1 MSKVKRNNDIQDEG
15 ENKMN
20 RFRHLVSAALC
31 IVLLVLPLSVHA
43 TNLPKLPQEI
53 KVGIRFQDTAAPLVL
68 LYSQSG
74 LELGFY
80 TGNQFNRIDSFV
92 ENDDIMVRKDSYFM
106 NMNGSFIEY
115 NFAEQRDA
123 SNTNLQGPIHIQVGN
138 KFNTREDAQVFLNGL
153 ASKITNLYIVYEDG
167 WKVWQGL
174 YTTTANAQNGV
185 ENLKNQVSQTDFSIV
200 QPNSGRIQVLTK
212 AGKVLLMYN
221 PGSTDFHFRAVPD
234 KSGVDS
240 IRLDGKTFR
249 GSVIAKRL
257 SGSDLTV
264 INNLGLE
271 EYLYGVVPR
280 EVSGSWPI
288 EAQKAQAVAARNFAV
303 NRVKF
308 HGQHGFDLCSGTHC
322 QAYGGYSIEHPT
334 SRKAVDDTKGKRIT
348 YNGKAIEAYYH
359 SNSGGQTEDSENI
372 WTNPIAYIRG
382 VKDPFSIG
390 APNDN
395 WTYTLS
401 KKQAQDILISK
412 GLDVGTLLEM
422 TVTESS
428 RNGRAI
434 KLEINGTSG
443 KKILE
448 KDKIRATFG
457 YNNIKSTYFTLNA
470 GGGETYILAD
480 LSLPP
485 QKVNIKNSYLLTG
498 NGLKESSTLSTP
510 YIFNGVDYKTTQS
523 GISDDIMI
531 TGKGWGHGLG
541 MSQWGAK
548 KMAEEGY
555 TYEQIL
561 TYYYTDVKVE

>member
-1 MSKVKRNNDIQDEG
+1 
-15 ENKMN
+15 MN
-20 RFRHLVSAALC
+20 RFRHLISAALC
-31 IVLLVLPLSVHA
+31 IILLVLPLSVDA
-43 TNLPKLPQEI
+43 ADSSKLPQDI

-80 TGNQFNRIDSFV
+80 TGNQFNAIDSFI
-92 ENDDIMVRKDSYFM
+92 ENDDIIVRKDSYFM

-115 NFAEQRDA
+115 SFEEQRDG
-123 SNTNLQGPIHIQVGN
+123 SNANIQGPIHIQVGGN
-138 KFNTREDAQVFLNGL
+138 FNTRQDAQTFLNSLSG
-153 ASKITNLYIVYEDG
+153 KIANLYIVYENG

-174 YTTTANAQNGV
+174 YTTTANAQNGI
-185 ENLKNQVSQTDFSIV
+185 EILKNQVPQTDFSII
-200 QPNSGRIQVLTK
+200 QQNSGRIQVLTK
-212 AGKVLLMYN
+212 AGKVLSMYN
-221 PGSTDFHFRAVPD
+221 PGSTEFHFRPVPD
-234 KSGVDS
+234 KGVAD
-240 IRLDGKTFR
+240 IVRLDGKTFR
-249 GSVIAKRL
+249 GSIIIKRL

-288 EAQKAQAVAARNFAV
+288 EAQKAQAVAARNYTV
-303 NRVKF
+303 NRINV
-308 HGQHGFDLCSGTHC
+308 HGQYGFDLCAGTHC
-322 QAYGGYSIEHPT
+322 QVYGGYSIEHPT
-334 SRKAVDDTKGKRIT
+334 STKAVNDTKGKLIT
-348 YNGKAIEAYYH
+348 FNGKPIEAYYH
-359 SNSGGQTEDSENI
+359 SNSGGRTEDSENI

-382 VKDPFSIG
+382 IEDPFSIG
-390 APNDN
+390 APNDS
-395 WTYTLS
+395 WTYTMS
-401 KKQAQDILISK
+401 KKQVQDILVAA
-412 GLDVGTLLEM
+412 GLDVGGLLDM
-422 TVTESS
+422 RVTEYS

-448 KDKIRATFG
+448 KDKIRAIFG
-457 YNNIKSTYFTLNA
+457 YNNIKSTYFTINA

-485 QKVNIKNSYLLTG
+485 QKVNIKNSYLMTG
-498 NGLKESSTLSTP
+498 EGLKESSTLQTP
-510 YIFNGVDYKTTQS
+510 YIFDGSEYKTAQS

-541 MSQWGAK
+541 MSQYGAK

-561 TYYYTDVKVE
+561 TYYYTGVKVE

>member
-1 MSKVKRNNDIQDEG
+1 MSKVEYKDVHNGG
-15 ENKMN
+15 EKKMN
-20 RFRHLVSAALC
+20 RFRPLLSVALC
-31 IVLLVLPLSVHA
+31 ILLLVVPLSVHGID
-43 TNLPKLPQEI
+43 PSKLPQEM
-53 KVGIRFQDTAAPLVL
+53 KVGIRFQDTAAPLVM
-68 LYSQSG
+68 LYAQSG

-80 TGNQFNRIDSFV
+80 TGNQFNRIEGFV
-92 ENDDIMVRKDSYFM
+92 ENDDIMIRKDSYFL

-115 NFAEQRDA
+115 SFDEQRDSGNA
-123 SNTNLQGPIHIQVGN
+123 NIHGPIHIQVEG
-138 KFNTREDAQVFLNGL
+138 KFNTRQDAQAFLNSIS
-153 ASKITNLYIVYEDG
+153 SKITNLYLVYEDG
-167 WKVWQGL
+167 WRVWQGL
-174 YTTTANAQNGV
+174 YTTASNAQAGV
-185 ENLKNQVSQTDFSIV
+185 ETLKNQVPQAEYAIIP
-200 QPNSGRIQVLTK
+200 QNSGRIQVLTK
-212 AGKVLLMYN
+212 AGKVLMMYN
-221 PGSTDFHFRAVPD
+221 PGSSDFHFRAVPD
-234 KSGVDS
+234 KSGEDIV
-240 IRLDGKTFR
+240 RLDGKTFR
-249 GSVIAKRL
+249 GSIIVKRL

-303 NRVKF
+303 NRVKL
-308 HGQHGFDLCSGTHC
+308 HGQHGFDVCATTHC

-334 SRKAVDDTKGKRIT
+334 SRKAVDETKGKLIT

-390 APNDN
+390 APNDT
-395 WTYTLS
+395 WTYTMS
-401 KKQAQDILISK
+401 KKQAQDILVSK
-412 GLDVGTLLEM
+412 GLDVGTLLDM
-422 TVTESS
+422 MVTEYS

-434 KLEINGTSG
+434 KLEINGTMG
-443 KKILE
+443 KKIIE

-457 YNNIKSTYFTLNA
+457 YNNIKSTYFTINA

-480 LSLPP
+480 LSQPP
-485 QKVNIKNSYLLTG
+485 QKVNIKSSYILTG
-498 NGLKESSTLSTP
+498 DGLKESGTLTTP
-510 YIFNGVDYKTTQS
+510 MIFNGVEYKTAQS
-523 GISDDIMI
+523 GISEDIMI